1 MVETPGNGP
10 KLTDL
15 NKCSKRSSRKLK
27 KGGGPNSGSK
37 KKKKDGKT
45 DSSQRTL
52 NFYFNG
58 IGATRGRESLGRST
72 TT

>member
-15 NKCSKRSSRKLK
+15 SKCSKRSSRKLK

-37 KKKKDGKT
+37 KKDGKGKT
-45 DSSQRTL
+45 DSSQRTI

-58 IGATRGRESLGRST
+58 IGATQGRESQGNST
-72 TT
+72 TA